1 MTIRILEYSQL
12 AQGVTMP
19 DFKVSL
25 SCPVLPVKDFLRRQA
40 GLSLTLWRK
49 IKNSGSIVINTR
61 PAAIND
67 LVYPGD
73 IITVSWPNNS
83 SITPEN
89 LPLTILYEDEWL
101 LVVDK
106 PAGMLVH
113 PTSGQHS
120 GTLGNAVLHYY
131 STHNYLYGFHPVNR
145 LDRNTSGLVL
155 IAKRPDIQHM
165 LNQNL
170 QHITKQYLAITAAV
184 PKPPQG
190 IIDVPIGRKP
200 GSIIE
205 REVRPDGQQAITRYS
220 VLTTFS
226 NACLLDITLETGRT
240 HQIRVHLSYIGC
252 PLLGDDL
259 YGGSI
264 NLLDRQA
271 LHAVKLILPHP
282 ITKQQ
287 LTLVSPLPT
296 DLNNLITNLAS
307 NL

>member
-1 MTIRILEYSQL
+1 
-12 AQGVTMP
+12 MP
-19 DFKVSL
+19 DFKVPS

-49 IKNSGSIVINTR
+49 IKNSGSILVNAR
-61 PAAIND
+61 LAAVND
-67 LVYPGD
+67 LIYPGD

-83 SITPEN
+83 SLTPEN

-101 LVVDK
+101 LALDK

-131 STHNYLYGFHPVNR
+131 STQNYLYGFHPVNR

-165 LNQNL
+165 LNQNF
-170 QHITKQYLAITAAV
+170 QHITKQYLAITSAI
-184 PKPPQG
+184 PNLHQG
-190 IIDVPIGRKP
+190 IIDAPIGRKP

-205 REVRPDGQQAITRYS
+205 REVRADGQQAITHYS
-220 VLTTFS
+220 ILTTFS
-226 NACLLDITLETGRT
+226 TACLLNITLETGRT

-259 YGGSI
+259 YGGPI
-264 NLLDRQA
+264 NQLDRQA
-271 LHAVKLILPHP
+271 LHAAKLSLPHP
-282 ITKQQ
+282 VTKQQ
-287 LTLVSPLPT
+287 LTIVSPLPA
-296 DLNNLITNLAS
+296 DLTNL
-307 NL
+307 LTQLGG